1 MARMS
6 KKVKEISH
14 EEISDAMS
22 RFLKKGGVIKKIE
35 FNDTGFLL
43 SNDLALDDSYTEA
56 SDSIMNQLNK
66 GIDSDPR
73 V

>member
-1 MARMS
+1 MAKMS

-56 SDSIMNQLNK
+56 SDSLMNQLNM
-66 GIDSDPR
+66 GIDSETR